1 MVYGGRD
8 GKENKQDGGIKMIE
22 LGDKVRCIHTG
33 FTGIAIARTEFINGC
48 VQYSVAPNVGKDNK
62 YPEEFS
68 LDEDSLEVISPK
80 RKKVNQRETGG
91 PVRMIKR
98 HRI

>member
-1 MVYGGRD
+1 
-8 GKENKQDGGIKMIE
+8 
-22 LGDKVRCIHTG
+22 
-33 FTGIAIARTEFINGC
+33 
-48 VQYSVAPNVGKDNK
+48 VGKDNK